1 MDKDRE
7 MQKALELNMDEIKKL
22 SSGADVKTLSKYN
35 TILANG
41 ETVIVRPFIK
51 VPNTYKNNYVFAS
64 YMLDSNTIVTVSSTH
79 KKLEFDEILKT
90 LKIGEL
96 A

>member
-1 MDKDRE
+1 
-7 MQKALELNMDEIKKL
+7 MDEIKKL

-41 ETVIVRPFIK
+41 ETVIVRPFK
-51 VPNTYKNNYVFAS
+51 RVPNTYKNTYVFAS
-64 YMLDSNTIVTVSSTH
+64 YMLDSNTVVTVSSTLG
-79 KKLEFDEILKT
+79 KPEFDEVLKT

-96 A
+96 T